1 MTARIP
7 VYLKHTNTSTNTDD
21 LLLPVTTADQI
32 EESSDKQFISQAEKA
47 TLSNKQDNL
56 GYTPVNKAGDTLN
69 GPLILSSDAITDAR
83 QAVTK
88 SYVDLKVSELVN
100 SAPAALDTINELA
113 AAIGNDPNF
122 AVSVSSIVGNK
133 LDKTAAS
140 AVAEANKLLYL
151 DSDRNLNTNAS
162 SASKLK
168 NAYTLTL
175 TGDVTGS
182 VSMDG
187 SMNVSMSTIVTQQPV
202 TYNAMTAEELEAGVQ
217 TAARVISAKTLA
229 DYVSTHG
236 GNGGSGSGGE
246 VSIVSWS
253 NITGKPNTFTPSDHN
268 QDSSTINALTGYSKP
283 VSTSALAT
291 TDTLN
296 EALGKLEKALDGKQ
310 ASGSYLASD
319 GTAADS
325 NKLGGTVASSYAL
338 KTDIP
343 TVPTFATVA
352 TSGDYGDLLNAPI
365 IPTKVSDLTNDSGF
379 INSVAWN
386 DVSSKPS
393 FATVAT
399 SGDYDDLLNKPTIP
413 TKVSDLVNDVSFVTT
428 VAWDG
433 ISDKPSFATVA
444 TSGDYDDLLNK
455 PSIPANV
462 SDLTNDSGFITS
474 VAWNDISSKPS
485 FSTVATSG
493 DYADLLNTPT
503 VPTKVSDLTND
514 SGFITSVAWND
525 IYSKPTIPSKVS
537 DLTNDSGFISSVAWT
552 DISNKPTIPS
562 KVSDLTNDSGF
573 ITGIAWTDVTSKP
586 TFAAVAT
593 SGDYT
598 DLSNKPTV
606 PVNVSDLNNDSGF
619 ITGVAWTDITDKP
632 SLATVATTG
641 SYSDLSSKPTI
652 PTKVSDLT
660 NDSGFIT
667 GIAWNDISSKPSFAT
682 VATSGSY
689 SDLTNT
695 PTIPTNVS
703 DLSNDSGFITGVA
716 WNDITSKPSTFS
728 PSSHNH
734 VVSEITD
741 FPTIPSYSNF
751 VGSGSTAA
759 AGLVPAPSTIAG
771 TDKYLRED
779 GTWAIPP
786 NNSASYTNF
795 VGSGSAASAGLV
807 PQPPTTAGSTKYL
820 CENGTWAIPPGASYS
835 DFVGSGSTAAAGLVP
850 APSTTAGT
858 TKYLCEDGN
867 WSVPSLS
874 VTWNDVSNKPS
885 TFSPSTHS
893 HVGSEITLTGYSIAS
908 TAASVSATDT
918 LNEALGKL
926 QKSINGKQDSGSY
939 ASASHTHDD
948 YVPISRTINSKALS
962 SNISLTASD
971 VGAAASTHSHVGSE
985 VTLTGYSKAGSASSI
1000 AATDTVNEG
1009 LGKLEK
1015 ALDSKQDSGSFV
1027 TTDTAQNITGEKTF
1041 VGTKRIKFKQSTNND
1056 KLGFTLFGSDD
1067 TEKGYLEY
1075 NPSNAVDGV
1084 SAMMTLG
1091 NYASKADGLTNIGF
1105 RRYSSINGAAGAYN
1119 LLAPLVSNAK
1129 THFTG
1134 LNTTTYTNFYML
1146 LGITDGTTMLKA
1158 DNTGV
1163 LNISSILPSVPA
1175 NISDL
1180 NNDSGFI
1187 TSVAWTDITNK
1198 PSTFDPASHSHTA
1211 SDISLMTGYSKPNA
1225 TSDIAA
1231 TDTLNEAIGKL
1242 EKALDGKQ
1250 ASGSYLSTSGTAADS
1265 SKLGGTVAAD
1275 YALKTDIPT
1284 IPTKVSDLT
1293 NDSGFITGIA
1303 WNDVSSKP
1311 NVFTPDAHN
1320 QASNTINALTGYSKP
1335 NATSALSTSDTL
1347 NDALGKL
1354 EKAIEGKQASGSY
1367 LTTTGTAADSSKLG
1381 GTAAADYAL
1390 KTDIPSVP
1398 TKVSDLNNDSGFITS
1413 VSWSDVSSK
1422 PSTFAPEAHNQ
1433 ASSTINAL
1441 TGYDKSVTGGTGALG
1456 TSDTLNKALAKLENA
1471 LDGKQASGS
1480 YLTTT
1485 GTAAD
1490 SSKLGGTAAASYAL
1504 KTDIPTVPT
1513 KVSDLTNDSGFI
1525 TSVSWNDVSS
1535 KPSTFAPEAHN
1546 QASSTINA
1554 LTGYSKSAAGGT
1566 GVLNTSDTLNI
1577 ALAKIE
1583 NALDGKQASGSYAS
1597 SSHNHT
1603 KSEITDFPTIPT
1615 ITDTYSSTSSNGMSG
1630 KAVAS
1635 ALSGITASGIGA
1647 ALSSHTHVGT
1657 EVTLTGYSKA
1667 SSVASIAATDTV
1679 SVALGKLEKALDGKQ
1694 ASGTYLTSASTLD
1707 ATKLSGIIPVGCYT
1721 NTTYS
1726 DFVGSGPTA
1735 ASGLVPAPSTT
1746 AGTSKYLCE
1755 DGSWAVP
1762 AGTYSHP
1769 ITSGNKHIP
1778 SGGSTGQILKWSS
1791 DGTAVWANETTGSG
1805 GTYTDFVGS
1814 GSSAASGLVPAPS
1827 TTAGTTKYLC
1837 EDGSWSVPT
1846 GTTYT
1851 AFVGSGSSAAAG
1863 LVPKPSTTT
1872 GTTKFLRED
1881 GYWEVPPNTT
1891 YNIADASN
1899 AGIVKLYSTSGNN
1912 TDGTMTQAAIA
1923 TAITAA
1929 INAVGSA
1936 SNMSF

>member
-56 GYTPVNKAGDTLN
+56 GYVPVNKAGDTLN

-88 SYVDLKVSELVN
+88 SYVDLKVAELVN

-113 AAIGNDPNF
+113 SAIGNDPNF
-122 AVSVSSIVGNK
+122 AVSIASIVGNK

-151 DSDRNLNTNAS
+151 DSDRNLNANAS

-168 NAYTLTL
+168 SAYTLTL

-182 VSMDG
+182 VDIDG
-187 SMNVSMSTIVTQQPV
+187 SMNVSMSTTVNQQPV
-202 TYNAMTAEELEAGVQ
+202 MYNAMTAEELEAGTQ

-236 GNGGSGSGGE
+236 GNGGSSSGEE
-246 VSIVSWS
+246 VSTVSWS

-268 QDSSTINALTGYSKP
+268 QDSSTINALTGYNKP

-325 NKLGGTVASSYAL
+325 NKLGGTAASSYAL

-343 TVPTFATVA
+343 IIPTNVSDLTNDSGYLTSIAWTDVSDKPTFATVA
-352 TSGDYGDLLNAPI
+352 TSGDYGDLLNTPT

-399 SGDYDDLLNKPTIP
+399 SGDYDDLLNKP
-413 TKVSDLVNDVSFVTT
+413 
-428 VAWDG
+428 
-433 ISDKPSFATVA
+433 
-444 TSGDYDDLLNK
+444 
-455 PSIPANV
+455 SIPANV
-462 SDLTNDSGFITS
+462 SDLINDSGFITG
-474 VAWNDISSKPS
+474 VAWD
-485 FSTVATSG
+485 
-493 DYADLLNTPT
+493 
-503 VPTKVSDLTND
+503 
-514 SGFITSVAWND
+514 
-525 IYSKPTIPSKVS
+525 
-537 DLTNDSGFISSVAWT
+537 

-573 ITGIAWTDVTSKP
+573 ITVVAWNDVASKP
-586 TFAAVAT
+586 SFATVAT
-593 SGDYT
+593 SGSYT
-598 DLSNKPTV
+598 DLLDTPTI
-606 PVNVSDLNNDSGF
+606 PTNVSDLTNDSGF
-619 ITGVAWTDITDKP
+619 ITGIAWDDISSKP
-632 SLATVATTG
+632 TFATIATSG
-641 SYSDLSSKPTI
+641 SYVDLSNKPTI

-660 NDSGFIT
+660 NDSGFLT
-667 GIAWNDISSKPSFAT
+667 SVAWNDISSKPSFAT

-689 SDLTNT
+689 NDLSNT
-695 PTIPTNVS
+695 PTIPSKVS
-703 DLSNDSGFITGVA
+703 DLSNDSGFITGIA
-716 WNDITSKPSTFS
+716 WNDVTNKPSTFE

-734 VVSEITD
+734 VVSDITD
-741 FPTIPSYSNF
+741 FPVIPTYSNF
-751 VGSGSTAA
+751 VGSGSTASS
-759 AGLVPAPSTIAG
+759 GLVPAPSTIAG

-786 NNSASYTNF
+786 NNSAAYTNF
-795 VGSGSAASAGLV
+795 VGSGSAAAAGLV
-807 PQPPTTAGSTKYL
+807 PQPPTVAGATKYL

-850 APSTTAGT
+850 SPGTTAGT
-858 TKYLCEDGN
+858 TRYLCEDGN
-867 WSVPSLS
+867 WSVPSFS
-874 VTWNDVSNKPS
+874 VSWSDVSGKPS
-885 TFSPSTHS
+885 TFDPTSHT

-908 TAASVSATDT
+908 SASSIAATDT

-926 QKSINGKQDSGSY
+926 QKSIDGKQASGSY
-939 ASASHTHDD
+939 AASSHTHDD
-948 YVPISRTINSKALS
+948 YVPTSRTVNSKALS

-971 VGAAASTHSHVGSE
+971 VGAADATHSHVGSDI
-985 VTLTGYSKAGSASSI
+985 TLTGYSKAVSASAV
-1000 AATDTVNEG
+1000 AATDTVNIAI
-1009 LGKLEK
+1009 GKIEK
-1015 ALDSKQDSGSFV
+1015 AIDGKQAAGNYA
-1027 TTDTAQNITGEKTF
+1027 TTDTDQNITGIKTF
-1041 VGTKRIKFKQSTNND
+1041 VGSKTIKFKQSSAND
-1056 KLGFTLFGSDD
+1056 KLGFTLFDNNNK
-1067 TEKGYLEY
+1067 EKGYLEF
-1075 NPSNAVDGV
+1075 NPTNTIDGV
-1084 SAMMTLG
+1084 AALMTLG
-1091 NYASKADGLTNIGF
+1091 NYAKADDELTNIGF
-1105 RRYSSINGAAGAYN
+1105 RRYSSITGANGAYN
-1119 LLAPLVSNAK
+1119 LLAPLISN
-1129 THFTG
+1129 TRTPFN
-1134 LNTTTYTNFYML
+1134 LTTTYTNFYLL

-1158 DNTGV
+1158 NNAGIID
-1163 LNISSILPSVPA
+1163 ISSILPTAPTNV
-1175 NISDL
+1175 SDL
-1180 NNDSGFI
+1180 NNDSGYI
-1187 TSVAWTDITNK
+1187 TGIAWDDVSSK
-1198 PSTFDPASHSHTA
+1198 PSTFAPTSHNHPS
-1211 SDISLMTGYSKPNA
+1211 SEVNLMTGYSKPNA

-1250 ASGSYLSTSGTAADS
+1250 ASGNYLSTSDTAADS
-1265 SKLGGTVAAD
+1265 SKLGGTAATN

-1284 IPTKVSDLT
+1284 VPTKVSDLT

-1320 QASNTINALTGYSKP
+1320 QASSTINVLTGYSKP
-1335 NATSALSTSDTL
+1335 NATSALSTSDSL

-1354 EKAIEGKQASGSY
+1354 EKALDGKQVSGSY

-1381 GTAAADYAL
+1381 GNAAADYAL

-1398 TKVSDLNNDSGFITS
+1398 TKVSDLTNDSGFITS
-1413 VSWSDVSSK
+1413 VSWSDISNK
-1422 PSTFAPEAHNQ
+1422 PSTFAPESHNQ

-1525 TSVSWNDVSS
+1525 TSVAWNDVSS
-1535 KPSTFAPEAHN
+1535 KPSTFTPEAH
-1546 QASSTINA
+1546 S
-1554 LTGYSKSAAGGT
+1554 
-1566 GVLNTSDTLNI
+1566 
-1577 ALAKIE
+1577 
-1583 NALDGKQASGSYAS
+1583 
-1597 SSHNHT
+1597 HT
-1603 KSEITDFPTIPT
+1603 KSDITDFPTIPT

-1694 ASGTYLTSASTLD
+1694 ASGTYLTSASALD
-1707 ATKLSGIIPVGCYT
+1707 ATKLSGIIPAGCYT

-1726 DFVGSGPTA
+1726 DFVGSGSTA
-1735 ASGLVPAPSTT
+1735 AAGLVPAPSTT

-1769 ITSGNKHIP
+1769 TTSGNKHIP
-1778 SGGSTGQILKWSS
+1778 SGGSTGQILKWSA

-1805 GTYTDFVGS
+1805 GGTYTDFVGS
-1814 GSSAASGLVPAPS
+1814 GPSAASGLVPAPS

-1851 AFVGSGSSAAAG
+1851 AFIGSGASAAAG

-1923 TAITAA
+1923 SAITAA

>member
-56 GYTPVNKAGDTLN
+56 GYVPVNKAGDTLN
-69 GPLILSSDAITDAR
+69 GPLILSNDAITDAR

-113 AAIGNDPNF
+113 SAIGNDPNF
-122 AVSVSSIVGNK
+122 AVSVASIVGNK

-140 AVAEANKLLYL
+140 VIAEANKLLYL

-168 NAYTLTL
+168 NAYILTL

-268 QDSSTINALTGYSKP
+268 QNSSTINALTGYSKP

-352 TSGDYGDLLNAPI
+352 TSGDYGDLLNTPT

-379 INSVAWN
+379 INGVAWN

-455 PSIPANV
+455 PSIPVNV
-462 SDLTNDSGFITS
+462 SDLTNDSGFITG
-474 VAWNDISSKPS
+474 VAWNDIS
-485 FSTVATSG
+485 
-493 DYADLLNTPT
+493 
-503 VPTKVSDLTND
+503 
-514 SGFITSVAWND
+514 
-525 IYSKPTIPSKVS
+525 SKPTIPSKVS

-573 ITGIAWTDVTSKP
+573 ITGIAWADITSKP

-619 ITGVAWTDITDKP
+619 ITGVAWTDIADKP

-939 ASASHTHDD
+939 AAASHTHDD
-948 YVPISRTINSKALS
+948 YVPTSRTINSKALS

-1027 TTDTAQNITGEKTF
+1027 TTDTTQNITGEKTF
-1041 VGTKRIKFKQSTNND
+1041 VGSKRIKFKQSTNND
-1056 KLGFTLFGSDD
+1056 KLGFTLFGSDN

-1129 THFTG
+1129 THFTD

-1146 LGITDGTTMLKA
+1146 LGITDGATMLKA

-1187 TSVAWTDITNK
+1187 TSVAWTDIANK

-1211 SDISLMTGYSKPNA
+1211 NDISLMTGYSKPNA

-1284 IPTKVSDLT
+1284 VPTKVSDLT

-1320 QASNTINALTGYSKP
+1320 QASNTINALTGYNKP

-1441 TGYDKSVTGGTGALG
+1441 TGYDKSVTGGTGALS
-1456 TSDTLNKALAKLENA
+1456 TSDALNVALAKLENA

-1480 YLTTT
+1480 YVPTTRT
-1485 GTAAD
+1485 VNGKAL
-1490 SSKLGGTAAASYAL
+1490 SSNITLSASDVSAL
-1504 KTDIPTVPT
+1504 PSSTTIPT

-1525 TSVSWNDVSS
+1525 SSVAWNDISS
-1535 KPSTFAPEAHN
+1535 KPNVFTPDSHN
-1546 QASSTINA
+1546 QASNTINA
-1554 LTGYSKSAAGGT
+1554 LTGYSKPNVTSA
-1566 GVLNTSDTLNI
+1566 LSTSDTLN
-1577 ALAKIE
+1577 
-1583 NALDGKQASGSYAS
+1583 D
-1597 SSHNHT
+1597 
-1603 KSEITDFPTIPT
+1603 
-1615 ITDTYSSTSSNGMSG
+1615 
-1630 KAVAS
+1630 
-1635 ALSGITASGIGA
+1635 
-1647 ALSSHTHVGT
+1647 
-1657 EVTLTGYSKA
+1657 
-1667 SSVASIAATDTV
+1667 
-1679 SVALGKLEKALDGKQ
+1679 ALGKLEKALDGKQ
-1694 ASGTYLTSASTLD
+1694 STLTAMTAND
-1707 ATKLSGIIPVGCYT
+1707 VQT
-1721 NTTYS
+1721 
-1726 DFVGSGPTA
+1726 GS
-1735 ASGLVPAPSTT
+1735 STT
-1746 AGTSKYLCE
+1746 AMIVSPKVIHDE
-1755 DGSWAVP
+1755 VARQI
-1762 AGTYSHP
+1762 AA
-1769 ITSGNKHIP
+1769 IP
-1778 SGGSTGQILKWSS
+1778 
-1791 DGTAVWANETTGSG
+1791 N
-1805 GTYTDFVGS
+1805 
-1814 GSSAASGLVPAPS
+1814 AAS
-1827 TTAGTTKYLC
+1827 
-1837 EDGSWSVPT
+1837 
-1846 GTTYT
+1846 
-1851 AFVGSGSSAAAG
+1851 
-1863 LVPKPSTTT
+1863 
-1872 GTTKFLRED
+1872 
-1881 GYWEVPPNTT
+1881 
-1891 YNIADASN
+1891 AS
-1899 AGIVKLYSTSGNN
+1899 
-1912 TDGTMTQAAIA
+1912 
-1923 TAITAA
+1923 
-1929 INAVGSA
+1929 
-1936 SNMSF
+1936 F